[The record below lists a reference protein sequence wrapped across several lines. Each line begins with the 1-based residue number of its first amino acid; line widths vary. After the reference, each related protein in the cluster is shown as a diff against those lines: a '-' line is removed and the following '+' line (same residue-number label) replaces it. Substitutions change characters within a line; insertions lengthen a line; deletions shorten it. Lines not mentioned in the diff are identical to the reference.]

1 MAQDA
6 FDVYLD
12 GKHID
17 TVFASVGAYDA
28 EEMKKS
34 LINHDG
40 YSSGIEV
47 EVVDLLD
54 DATRRKVAL
63 KFVERK
69 VRKAKK

>member
-6 FDVYLD
+6 FDVYLN

-28 EEMKKS
+28 EEMKNS

-40 YSSGIEV
+40 YSAGIQV
-47 EVVDLLD
+47 
-54 DATRRKVAL
+54 
-63 KFVERK
+63 RK

>member
-6 FDVYLD
+6 FDVYLN

-28 EEMKKS
+28 DEMKKS

-40 YSSGIEV
+40 YSAGI
-47 EVVDLLD
+47 
-54 DATRRKVAL
+54 KV
-63 KFVERK
+63 RK
-69 VRKAKK
+69 VRKANK